1 MNILFLY
8 GSAINPERG
17 GVQRVTA
24 VLADEFARRGNGVF
38 YLSLPKN
45 RAETADATRQFFL
58 PNDDYTSAENRAF
71 LKDFLARERIDVLVN
86 QGGTGRDCSFLAET
100 ARSAGVAL
108 ISVVHNGLL
117 DVARNYRASHEH
129 SWEKHGFGFLCAI
142 ADFAPVRALLIAAYL
157 RKYRAHF
164 RRLCKNSDVVLLL
177 SDGYKRDLAKY
188 MPNGRCPGNVRAIPN
203 PCSFPMDKSEK
214 DFPEKHSRKELL
226 YVGRVDFSQKR
237 VDLLFSVWRRLEKD
251 FPGWELTI
259 VGGGSN
265 LPEAKRIAK
274 RAGLSRVNFEG
285 FRDSKE
291 YFRRAPIACMTS
303 SFEGFPMA
311 LGEAISCGCVPVAFD
326 SYAAAR
332 DIIDDGKSGVLVPPM
347 DCEKYAAA
355 LAALMR
361 DPALRERFSR
371 AAFEKSK
378 QFSVEFIGDKWLA
391 LFEEL
396 CSRRDKSSSAGTPL
410 CTSATSA
417 AKENGSQNF

>member
-45 RAETADATRQFFL
+45 RADSADAQRQFFL
-58 PNDDYTSAENRAF
+58 PNDDYASSENRAF
-71 LKDFLARERIDVLVN
+71 LKEFLARERIDILVN
-86 QGGTGRDCSFLAET
+86 QGGLGRACSSLAET
-100 ARSAGVAL
+100 AKSKGVAL
-108 ISVVHNGLL
+108 ISVAHNGLL

-129 SWEKHGFGFLCAI
+129 TWKRYGVGFLCAV

-157 RKYRAHF
+157 RRYRAHF
-164 RRLCKNSDVVLLL
+164 RALCKNSDVVLLL
-177 SDGYKRDLAKY
+177 SDGYKQDLAKY
-188 MPNGRCPGNVRAIPN
+188 MPDGKCPGNVRALPN
-203 PCSFPMDKSEK
+203 PCSFPVSESEK
-214 DFPEKHSRKELL
+214 NFPEKHFRKELL
-226 YVGRVDFSQKR
+226 YVGRVNFSQKR
-237 VDLLFSVWRRLEKD
+237 IDLLLSVWRRLEKD
-251 FPGWELTI
+251 FPDWELSI
-259 VGGGSN
+259 VGGGPD

-274 RAGLSRVNFEG
+274 REGLSRVNFEG

-291 YFRRAPIACMTS
+291 YFRRAPIVCMTS
-303 SFEGFPMA
+303 AFEGFPMT

-332 DIIDDGKSGVLVPPM
+332 DIIDDGENGVLVPPM

-355 LAALMR
+355 LAELMR
-361 DPALRERFSR
+361 DPALRERLAR

-378 QFSVEFIGDKWLA
+378 QLSVEKIGDKWLA

-396 CSRRDKSSSAGTPL
+396 RASRNKNSRTK
-410 CTSATSA
+410 
-417 AKENGSQNF
+417 